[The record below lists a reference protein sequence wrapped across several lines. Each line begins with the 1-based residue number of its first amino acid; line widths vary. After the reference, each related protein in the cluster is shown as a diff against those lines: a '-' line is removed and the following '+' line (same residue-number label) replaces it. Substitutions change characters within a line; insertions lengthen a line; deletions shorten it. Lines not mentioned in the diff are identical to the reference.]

1 MFFPIY
7 QIKNLMKFTTYIND
21 IDKKQLE
28 FEVLSQ
34 EFYSFF
40 TRFLM
45 HWSEEP
51 EYAESIIH
59 RKNIII
65 NLSNTVLART
75 IYVLQSDDDGAFHD
89 AEYAWHDSNF
99 FLAVRRLDTIQ
110 FIEFAGDLL
119 KKEILGID
127 FLNES
132 LTKEGA
138 SFIFT
143 NLADSFGIKIYS
155 LSELEEEDFDTEHVN
170 IRLLI
175 LRMEHSLESK
185 DYSSLLH
192 ASASVFETMAKE
204 VINSDSI
211 QDEPLGG
218 FFEKYRKASMLPSA
232 ILDYILET
240 YKKRNTMPLAG
251 HGSLKVPTIIHD
263 EAVVLFEMTKAFVR
277 IESKLQRQI

>member
-1 MFFPIY
+1 M
-7 QIKNLMKFTTYIND
+7 YID
-21 IDKKQLE
+21 YEEKKQLE

-34 EFYSFF
+34 EFYSFI
-40 TRFLM
+40 TRQLL

-51 EYAESIIH
+51 DYGELIIH

-65 NLSNTVLART
+65 NLSNTVLARK
-75 IYVLQSDDDGAFHD
+75 IYVLQSDDDGGFHD

-99 FLAVRRLDTIQ
+99 FLAVRRLDTTQ

-119 KKEILGID
+119 KKNILGID
-127 FLNES
+127 FLNDS

-155 LSELEEEDFDTEHVN
+155 LSELEEENFDTEHVN
-170 IRLLI
+170 IRFLI
-175 LRMEHSLESK
+175 LRMEQSLGSK
-185 DYSSLLH
+185 DYPSLLH
-192 ASASVFETMAKE
+192 ASASVFETMAKQ
-204 VINSDSI
+204 VVNLDSI
-211 QDEPLGG
+211 QDQTLGA
-218 FFEKYRKASMLPSA
+218 FFEKYRKVSMLPNA

-251 HGSLKVPTIIHD
+251 HGSLKVPTIVHD

-277 IESKLQRQI
+277 IESKLQREI